1 VPLGVFWGMFVE
13 SILVLVGL
21 ILLVAVIFLAHN
33 LSSKALLL
41 HLETLKEDL
50 VDNSTS
56 GSFNL
61 DELKDELLDMVHE
74 TIGSMQPPNAFDHLL
89 GALAGPIQMWAMRKA
104 GIDPSTGK
112 PLDLIQQII
121 EPQEIDEIR

>member
-1 VPLGVFWGMFVE
+1 MFVE
-13 SILVLVGL
+13 SILVFVGL
-21 ILLVAVIFLAHN
+21 VLLVAVIFLAHN

>member
-1 VPLGVFWGMFVE
+1 VPLGVFWGMFAE

-21 ILLVAVIFLAHN
+21 VLLVAVIFLAHN

-50 VDNSTS
+50 VDTSTS

-74 TIGSMQPPNAFDHLL
+74 TIGNMQPPNAFDHLL

-121 EPQEIDEIR
+121 EPQDID

>member
-1 VPLGVFWGMFVE
+1 VFWGMFAE

-21 ILLVAVIFLAHN
+21 VLLVAVIFLAHN

-50 VDNSTS
+50 VDTSTS

-74 TIGSMQPPNAFDHLL
+74 TIGNMQPPNAFDHLL

-121 EPQEIDEIR
+121 EPQDID

>member
-1 VPLGVFWGMFVE
+1 MFVE

-21 ILLVAVIFLAHN
+21 VLLVAVIFLAHN

-112 PLDLIQQII
+112 PLDLLEQIT
-121 EPQEIDEIR
+121 EPLEI

>member
-1 VPLGVFWGMFVE
+1 VFWGMFVE

-21 ILLVAVIFLAHN
+21 VLLVAVIFLAHN